1 VSCGQILYNLYI
13 TGDCTNTNV
22 GEIYIEITGGTSPYT
37 VYEVTSTGLL
47 PTSAATTTYYFSGMS
62 ADTYTLA
69 IQDSCISPGPDTIYL
84 NIPISSGTTISVES
98 EIDTICGIDNG
109 EITFGFS
116 PFYGYAE
123 GYLYETTDGY
133 ITSGSTGTSGLTFSN
148 LSGGTYYIIGD
159 DGAGCTGSSAS
170 VIILTSTTLD
180 YGFYVV
186 DDASCNAAGGSG
198 KIFVTGQT
206 GVGPYTYIWS
216 DGQTGSTATGLTIG
230 YYNVTVTDSTGCSA
244 TSGTSVNNVPPI
256 GISSFTTTGST
267 CFNSD
272 GSVEVTV
279 TGGTAPFFFSG
290 SNGDT
295 IITFSNSY
303 IFENLSSGTLTVTVK
318 DAGLCSDTQSV
329 SLITPNGFAVSSISS
344 TNSNCGSNGSINILV
359 NTGSPTGTFTYTIL
373 DSSGNT
379 VNTVTL
385 GTNATFNNLPS
396 DTYTILIDNNS
407 GCIYT
412 GSTTIV
418 NVNLFTIT
426 AVTTNTTCG
435 LNNGTLQILTSTGGT
450 LPYSY
455 QITGYAVSPINS
467 YNNLPSGFYTVT
479 VTDANGCSQ
488 TTTSYVGPSSSVSCN
503 LFTIQPVNG
512 NDGEITALVSS
523 GTPPFTYN
531 WSSNVN
537 SQTGST
543 VTNLSAGTYTLQ
555 VVDSVGCVVNKTT
568 TLNGTIL
575 LGNYQVY
582 NISDTNFVN
591 SGIEGRRGIGQMYNE
606 GFFDLT
612 ENDTNCILNSG
623 EFIIETIVN
632 GEVKQNLFYTSTS
645 IYDFPTDTE
654 WTDEVKS
661 MLLSYP
667 DIGEV
672 DIDITKNKM
681 TVVNDCKDI
690 NKNCNQTKFNT
701 LADAK
706 VVVNLIIN
714 YDISCVQCD
723 YPPPSPT
730 MTSTPTNTPTKTPT
744 PTPTNTLTPTNT
756 PTNTQTN
763 TLTPSV
769 TKTNTPTPTLTNTQ
783 TPTVTPTVTPTLTMT
798 PTVTPTLT
806 LTPTP
811 SGNFSVFAVIYCC
824 DLVTKEWVLLPTS
837 TSIGTVIVG
846 NDFQCYTVESVDPQP
861 ITLTWSGL
869 SYVDCDLC
877 IASYPCSA

>member
-1 VSCGQILYNLYI
+1 MSCGQILYNLYI

-22 GEIYIEITGGTSPYT
+22 GEIYVEIAGGASPYT

-47 PTSAATTTYYFSGMS
+47 PTSAATTTYYFSGLS
-62 ADTYTLA
+62 ADTYVLA
-69 IQDSCISPGPDTIYL
+69 IQDSCLSGATTEYL
-84 NIPISSGTTISVES
+84 NIPISSGTSISVES
-98 EIDTICGIDNG
+98 SIDTICGVDNG
-109 EITFGFS
+109 EITFGFT
-116 PFYGYAE
+116 PFYGYGEAF
-123 GYLYETTDGY
+123 LYETTDGY
-133 ITSGSTGTSGLTFSN
+133 ITSGSTGTSGITFSN

-186 DDASCNAAGGSG
+186 NDASCNTAGGSG

-206 GVGPYTYIWS
+206 GVGPYTYLWS
-216 DGQTGSTATGLTIG
+216 NGQTGSTATGLTIG
-230 YYNVTVTDSTGCSA
+230 FYDVTVTDSTGCSA

-272 GSVEVTV
+272 GAVEVTV

-303 IFENLSSGTLTVTVK
+303 IFENLPSGILTVTVK

-385 GTNATFNNLPS
+385 GTNATFNNLAS

-407 GCIYT
+407 GCVYT
-412 GSTTIV
+412 GSTTIT
-418 NVNLFTIT
+418 NVDLFTIT
-426 AVTTNTTCG
+426 AVTTDTTCG
-435 LNNGTLQILTSTGGT
+435 LTNGTLQILTSTGGT

-488 TTTSYVGPSSSVSCN
+488 ITTSYIGTSSSVSCN

-537 SQTGST
+537 SQTGAT

-555 VVDSVGCVVNKTT
+555 VVDSDGCVVNKTT
-568 TLNGTIL
+568 TLNGTIH

-591 SGIEGRRGIGQMYNE
+591 SGIQGRRGIGQMYNE

-612 ENDTNCILNSG
+612 ENDTNCILNGG

-654 WTDEVKS
+654 WTNEVKS

-723 YPPPSPT
+723 YPPPSST
-730 MTSTPTNTPTKTPT
+730 MTSTPTNTPTNTPT
-744 PTPTNTLTPTNT
+744 ITPTITPTNTLTPAPTNTLTPTNT
-756 PTNTQTN
+756 Q
-763 TLTPSV
+763 
-769 TKTNTPTPTLTNTQ
+769 TNTPTPTITNTK
-783 TPTVTPTVTPTLTMT
+783 TPTPTITKTLTVTPTLTPTIT
-798 PTVTPTLT
+798 PTKT

-824 DLVTKEWVLLPTS
+824 DAITKKWVLLPTS
-837 TSIGTVIVG
+837 TSLGSVILG
-846 NDFQCYTVESVDPQP
+846 SDFQCYQVQSLDPQP
-861 ITLTWSGL
+861 IDLTWSGI
-869 SYVDCDLC
+869 SYVDCDAC
-877 IASYPCSA
+877 VGVYPCSA

>member
-1 VSCGQILYNLYI
+1 MSCGQILYNLYI

-22 GEIYIEITGGTSPYT
+22 GEIYIEIAGGASPYT

-47 PTSAATTTYYFSGMS
+47 PTSAATTTYYYSGLS
-62 ADTYTLA
+62 ADTYVLA
-69 IQDSCISPGPDTIYL
+69 IQDSCLSGATTEYI

-98 EIDTICGIDNG
+98 STNTICGVDNG
-109 EITFGFS
+109 EITFGFT
-116 PFYGYAE
+116 PFYGYGE
-123 GYLYETTDGY
+123 GLLYETTNGY
-133 ITSGSTGTSGLTFSN
+133 ITSGSTGTSGITFSN

-170 VIILTSTTLD
+170 VVILTSTTLD

-186 DDASCNAAGGSG
+186 DDASCNVASGSG

-216 DGQTGSTATGLTIG
+216 NGQTGSTATGLTIG
-230 YYNVTVTDSTGCSA
+230 FYDVTVTDSTGCSA

-256 GISSFTTTGST
+256 GIASFTTTGST
-267 CFNSD
+267 CFNSN
-272 GSVEVTV
+272 GAVEVTV

-295 IITFSNSY
+295 IITFGNSY
-303 IFENLSSGTLTVTVK
+303 TFENLPSGILTVTVK

-344 TNSNCGSNGSINILV
+344 TNSICGSNGSINILV

-379 VNTVTL
+379 VNTITV

-407 GCIYT
+407 GCVYT
-412 GSTTIV
+412 GSTTIT
-418 NVNLFTIT
+418 NINLFTIT

-435 LNNGTLQILTSTGGT
+435 LNNGSIQILTTTGGT

-488 TTTSYVGPSSSVSCN
+488 ITTTYVGTSSSVFFN

-512 NDGEITALVSS
+512 NDGEISAFISS
-523 GTPPFTYN
+523 GNPPFTYN
-531 WSSNVN
+531 WSPNVN

-543 VTNLSAGTYTLQ
+543 VTNLSAGTYSLQ
-555 VVDSVGCVVNKTT
+555 VVDGSGCTYNKTVV
-568 TLNGTIL
+568 LSGTIL

-591 SGIEGRRGIGQMYNE
+591 SGLEGRRGIGQMYNE

-612 ENDTNCILNSG
+612 DNDLNCIINSG
-623 EFIIETIVN
+623 QFIIETIVN
-632 GEVKQNLFYTSTS
+632 GEVKQNLFYTSTG
-645 IYDFPTDTE
+645 IYDYPTDTE
-654 WTDEVKS
+654 WTNIVKS
-661 MLLSYP
+661 TLLSYP

-723 YPPPSPT
+723 
-730 MTSTPTNTPTKTPT
+730 
-744 PTPTNTLTPTNT
+744 
-756 PTNTQTN
+756 
-763 TLTPSV
+763 
-769 TKTNTPTPTLTNTQ
+769 
-783 TPTVTPTVTPTLTMT
+783 
-798 PTVTPTLT
+798 
-806 LTPTP
+806 
-811 SGNFSVFAVIYCC
+811 I
-824 DLVTKEWVLLPTS
+824 
-837 TSIGTVIVG
+837 
-846 NDFQCYTVESVDPQP
+846 P
-861 ITLTWSGL
+861 IS
-869 SYVDCDLC
+869 
-877 IASYPCSA
+877 